1 MHAGMGQQKL
11 DASTG
16 TKGCVKLLQADG
28 KPIGQLSF
36 DLDTHGYDFTRPGE
50 WIRDYHSIYQLQFA
64 GPG

>member
-1 MHAGMGQQKL
+1 MHAGMGQQKR

-16 TKGCVKLLQADG
+16 TKGCVKLQQADG

-50 WIRDYHSIYQLQFA
+50 WIRD
-64 GPG
+64 